1 MREFFNADE
10 AAAELQR
17 LTQTSWTAAQVMR
30 EAEKGSLPICFQY
43 QGKIGVFNRQESELV
58 RAIFGNALRT
68 GYLPRGSYLRVQG
81 HPVLTDAHQK
91 QDELQA
97 RNLELVNSVNGA
109 FECRV
114 APSETLRIV
123 ADSGGFKGTAAAPF
137 RVPSSGWLFHTDDLN
152 ALSSTTQ
159 AAPIPSRS
167 APAQPRDAAP
177 APVAADSASNT
188 PAWIV
193 AKPQRY
199 SGYTAPLHRLIAAA
213 HREGDP
219 RPTAREVVDAWRI
232 NAPAEIAKM
241 LPDGFDYYDAK
252 GDTKTADLEA
262 IRKAIGRMTS
272 PR

>member
-137 RVPSSGWLFHTDDLN
+137 RVSSSGWLFHTDDLN
-152 ALSSTTQ
+152 KLASTTRATPTQ
-159 AAPIPSRS
+159 SLTAPVPAQPQTAPTWDEVES
-167 APAQPRDAAP
+167 APARPMQRSAAQD
-177 APVAADSASNT
+177 VVILAAIRSAGHN
-188 PAWIV
+188 
-193 AKPQRY
+193 PQ
-199 SGYTAPLHRLIAAA
+199 
-213 HREGDP
+213 
-219 RPTAREVVDAWRI
+219 
-232 NAPAEIAKM
+232 M
-241 LPDGFDYYDAK
+241 LPVNESGKPGVKATIRTALGGEALFVGATVFEKAWDRLRRQ
-252 GDTKTADLEA
+252 GDIAN
-262 IRKAIGRMTS
+262 KA
-272 PR
+272 